1 MKNLPQ
7 RNVPGNRRAIRK
19 ARRAVEKARIR
30 AARGAFT
37 KHEPA
42 GESERRAL
50 DELKEWLLPNTAA
63 LQALVGGTP
72 DAAILLTVPD
82 DDDRAYL
89 RALADLATLE
99 GRADAAERLRG
110 MADARASLVP
120 VQRRALVDHLASEWH
135 PRTLTA
141 ALDPPPGAIP
151 IIYSGTACGH
161 GTFAILPAGL
171 MVAGGSA

>member
-19 ARRAVEKARIR
+19 ARRAAEKARKR
-30 AARGAFT
+30 AARGAFQ

-42 GESERRAL
+42 GEAERRAL
-50 DELKEWLLPNTAA
+50 DALKACLLPITAT
-63 LQALVGGTP
+63 LQVLVADLP
-72 DAAILLTVPD
+72 DPAILAIVPD
-82 DDDRAYL
+82 DDDRAWYLASARVAELEGRAVPAARL
-89 RALADLATLE
+89 RALA
-99 GRADAAERLRG
+99 AAP
-110 MADARASLVP
+110 ASVFPVP
-120 VQRRALVDHLASEWH
+120 RRAMLGRISDWH

-141 ALDPPPGAIP
+141 AIDPPPGAIP